1 VEDDTSV
8 RKSMMMLLDAAG
20 FRAKA
25 FPSAEAL
32 LKAMVVAT
40 AGCLV
45 LDIGL
50 PGLSGFELYQRLL
63 ESGLKTAIIFITG
76 ADDPSGVDRARELGA
91 IAYLLKPIPA
101 EDFLDAITRAL
112 GWDEATS

>member
-1 VEDDTSV
+1 MLSQEERDVLVVEDDTSV

-63 ESGLKTAIIFITG
+63 ESGLKTAVISSQELMIPLALTG
-76 ADDPSGVDRARELGA
+76 RA
-91 IAYLLKPIPA
+91 
-101 EDFLDAITRAL
+101 
-112 GWDEATS
+112 SSVQ